1 MKQVLENPKIAAF
14 DEVQTLLNPNPQILA
29 ESLESFCQDRDI
41 DDLLVVYFS
50 GHGVVLDDH
59 GRFGLTTSMSRT
71 NSKGK
76 VVRSTLV
83 SADLLQ
89 DILNDSKAERQ
100 VVVLDCCYRQTDTS
114 ANNPHLGGES
124 PSIFRG
130 WGGRL

>member
-1 MKQVLENPKIAAF
+1 M
-14 DEVQTLLNPNPQILA
+14 
-29 ESLESFCQDRDI
+29 
-41 DDLLVVYFS
+41 
-50 GHGVVLDDH
+50 VLDDH

-71 NSKGK
+71 NSKDK

-100 VVVLDCCYRQTDTS
+100 VVLLDCCYRQPSTS
-114 ANNPHLGGES
+114 ASNPHLGGGKP

-130 WGGRL
+130 GGGADDHDISDPGPPCVCP